1 MKKILIISPDS
12 NHFVREYI
20 ENVLVKPDY
29 DVTFFTISRNKAD
42 IKFYEENNIKYIGIK
57 KDNNRTKIGNVKGY
71 FKSYIWLINN
81 RNQYDVIHIHFM
93 DVRFLSFCK
102 GLLKSTAKLVITF
115 WGSDLLRDAVSNYK
129 TAQAFKPWI
138 EKASA
143 INLMDNH
150 SKGVFDEL
158 YSDVNTDKAIVL
170 DFGDS
175 LFDKID
181 KEVDTLGKDKAK
193 EKYNLP
199 IDKVIVHIGHNGS
212 VAHQHI
218 KLLETLNN
226 LPQKYKDNLYLVM
239 HFGYS
244 IGGYGYSKEEY
255 IDAVNKAASDT
266 EIAYKI
272 ITDYITGKDMADFR
286 LTADIMLY
294 GQLTDAISASVV
306 ETVYAGGYFINP
318 IWLDYSQF
326 KEQGIKYAE
335 YSEFEEIQEIIEQFL
350 DGNRLS
356 EKDLKLNREAIKKLK
371 GWDFLAPKWREL
383 YED

>member
-1 MKKILIISPDS
+1 
-12 NHFVREYI
+12 
-20 ENVLVKPDY
+20 
-29 DVTFFTISRNKAD
+29 
-42 IKFYEENNIKYIGIK
+42 
-57 KDNNRTKIGNVKGY
+57 
-71 FKSYIWLINN
+71 
-81 RNQYDVIHIHFM
+81 M

-318 IWLDYSQF
+318 IWLDYSQL